1 MKTALLKDGCI
12 EIKKNFK
19 RFIALVLMSFLGV
32 GFFAGIRAASFDMEL
47 TLDKYYKDSRVF
59 DINVVSTLG
68 VTDRD
73 LNKIKEIDGVED
85 AVLGYEKDK
94 LIKINRTAYA
104 ARLMVYDDNL
114 NVPKLSKNTEILS
127 VGEIPT
133 SDDSN
138 RCLADP
144 RLMLIFG
151 FKVGDL
157 IEIED
162 SDFKYSRFR
171 IAAAVDSPIYMS
183 KDRGNN
189 KYASGRTDFYI
200 YIPKSAIKDDVEIY
214 TNVYIRVK
222 GADRLKVNSNEYNG
236 LVDNVIKKINAIK
249 GESEK
254 NRYEEVKKDA
264 EDKIAD
270 AQNKIDNMAASVNGN
285 IPEGL
290 KEKLEEEL
298 NNAGLSIEKARKDL
312 DEIRYPKWYILDRKD
327 NIAYDGFIRDISS
340 VNKLGGIFPLILFLI
355 AALIS
360 LNSMTRMV
368 EEQRIQIGTLKA
380 LGYSSILI
388 ALKYIAFAFIACVI
402 GGFVGMSAGF
412 VILPR
417 TIWRMYELDYS
428 LPNDL
433 VLSFDYKNGGIGL
446 LIMLSM
452 IILATVAAIYE
463 ELKEVPAVLMRP
475 KVPKEAKRVLLERI
489 GFIWRALNFSQK
501 VTIRNI
507 FRYKKRFLM
516 TIIGIMGCTSLIV
529 SGFGLR
535 DSVSNILKGQ
545 YGKVFNF
552 DMMVRLSEN
561 IDKAD
566 ADKAILEI
574 KKINEIQDFTKVNMS
589 SISLQTKDKRYDA
602 QLIVPDNLDEL
613 RDVINLH
620 DKGGKKD
627 MEISNDKVYLSDKL
641 AELLGAEIGSY
652 VTIIKDD
659 EKTVRAVVGG
669 ILENYLSHYVYVS
682 KEFFNKNI
690 EDYYT
695 NTVILRNEK
704 HDAETESDIT
714 EKVLSLDNIETVIL
728 SSAIMNRLSV
738 MTSSLNYVVIILVVA
753 AALLNFIVLYNLSN
767 LNISERSREIA
778 TIKVLG
784 FYDREVYGYLD
795 RETVILTFIGI
806 ILGLFAGHYLNA
818 LIVKTCEVDL
828 IRFTTNLS
836 TASYVISALIS
847 LVFAFL
853 INIITYFSLKR
864 VNMTESL
871 KSVE

>member
-32 GFFAGIRAASFDMEL
+32 GFFAGIRAASFDMGL

-68 VTDRD
+68 VTDKD
-73 LNKIKEIDGVED
+73 LKNIKGIDGVND

-94 LIKINRTAYA
+94 LIKLNRKSYA
-104 ARLMVYDDNL
+104 ARLMTYDDNL
-114 NVPKLSKNTEILS
+114 NVPGLSRNKEILS
-127 VGEIPT
+127 VGEIPY
-133 SDDSN
+133 DDEDN
-138 RCLADP
+138 RCLVDP
-144 RLMLIFG
+144 RLILIFG

-162 SDFKYSRFR
+162 SDFKYSRFK
-171 IAAAVDSPIYMS
+171 IAAVVDSPLYMS

-189 KYASGRTDFYI
+189 KYAGGRTDFYI
-200 YIPKSAIKDDVEIY
+200 YIPKSAIKDDVDVY

-222 GADRLKVNSNEYNG
+222 GADKLKVNSNEYNT
-236 LVDNVIKKINAIK
+236 LVDKVIKRLNGIK

-254 NRYEEVKKDA
+254 NRYETVRKEA
-264 EDKIAD
+264 EDKIAESQD
-270 AQNKIDNMAASVNGN
+270 EIDNRRIIANG
-285 IPEGL
+285 ITDSKL
-290 KEKLEEEL
+290 KKVLEEEL
-298 NNAGLSIEKARKDL
+298 KKAEAYVEQAKRDL
-312 DEIRYPKWYILDRKD
+312 EEIKYPKWYIFDRKD
-327 NIAYDGFIRDISS
+327 NTAYDGFIRDISS
-340 VNKLGGIFPLILFLI
+340 VDKLGGIFPLILFLI

-380 LGYSSILI
+380 LGYSSVLI
-388 ALKYIAFAFIACVI
+388 SLKYIAFAFIACVV
-402 GGFVGMSAGF
+402 GGFLGMSVGF
-412 VILPR
+412 VILPN

-428 LPNDL
+428 LPNNL
-433 VLSFDYKNGGIGL
+433 VLSFDYKNGGVGL

-452 IILATVAAIYE
+452 IIFATVAAIYG

-475 KVPKEAKRVLLERI
+475 KAPKKAKRVLLERI
-489 GFIWRALNFSQK
+489 DFIWRALNFSQK

-561 IDKAD
+561 IDKLD
-566 ADKAILEI
+566 EDRAISEI
-574 KKINEIQDFTKVNMS
+574 KKIKGIQDFAKANMS
-589 SISLQTKDKRYDA
+589 SISLQTKDRRYEA
-602 QLIVPDNLDEL
+602 QLIVPDNIDEL
-613 RDVINLH
+613 RGVINLR
-620 DKGGKKD
+620 DRDRKKD
-627 MEISNDKVYLSDKL
+627 MEIADDKVYLSDKL
-641 AELLGAEIGSY
+641 AELLDVKIGSE
-652 VTIIKDD
+652 VTVIND
-659 EKTVRAVVGG
+659 EDNSVKAVVGG
-669 ILENYLSHYVYVS
+669 ISENYLSHYVYVS
-682 KEFFNKNI
+682 KEFFSKNI
-690 EDYYT
+690 KDYYT

-704 HDAETESDIT
+704 NDAVTENAIT
-714 EKVLSLDNIETVIL
+714 EKILTIDNIETVIL

-753 AALLNFIVLYNLSN
+753 AALLNFIVLYNLST

-806 ILGLFAGHYLNA
+806 ILGLFAGKYLNT

-836 TASYVISALIS
+836 IASYVISAVIALA
-847 LVFAFL
+847 FAFL
-853 INIITYFSLKR
+853 LNIITYFSLKK

>member
-32 GFFAGIRAASFDMEL
+32 GFFAGIRAASFDMGL

-68 VTDRD
+68 VTDKD
-73 LNKIKEIDGVED
+73 LKNIKGIDGVND

-94 LIKINRTAYA
+94 LIKLNRKSYA
-104 ARLMVYDDNL
+104 ARLMTYDDNL
-114 NVPKLSKNTEILS
+114 NLPRLSRNKEILS
-127 VGEIPT
+127 VGEIPY
-133 SDDSN
+133 DDEGN
-138 RCLADP
+138 RCLVDP
-144 RLMLIFG
+144 RLVLIFG

-171 IAAAVDSPIYMS
+171 IAAVVDSPLYMS

-189 KYASGRTDFYI
+189 KYVGGRTDFYI
-200 YIPKSAIKDDVEIY
+200 YIPKSAIKDDVEVY
-214 TNVYIRVK
+214 TNVYIKVK
-222 GADRLKVNSNEYNG
+222 GADKLKVNSNEYNT
-236 LVDNVIKKINAIK
+236 LVDKVIKRLNGIK
-249 GESEK
+249 EESEK
-254 NRYEEVKKDA
+254 NRYETVRREA
-264 EDKIAD
+264 EEKIAE
-270 AQNKIDNMAASVNGN
+270 AQDEIDNRRLTANKITDYR
-285 IPEGL
+285 L
-290 KEKLEEEL
+290 KAVLEEEL
-298 NNAGLSIEKARKDL
+298 KKADTAVEQAKRDL
-312 DEIRYPKWYILDRKD
+312 EEIKYPKWYIFDRKD
-327 NIAYDGFIRDISS
+327 NTAYDGFIRDISS
-340 VNKLGGIFPLILFLI
+340 VDKLGGIFPLILFLI

-380 LGYSSILI
+380 LGYSSVLI
-388 ALKYIAFAFIACVI
+388 SLKYIAFASIACVI
-402 GGFVGMSAGF
+402 GGFLGMSVGF
-412 VILPR
+412 VILPN

-428 LPNDL
+428 LPNNL
-433 VLSFDYKNGGIGL
+433 VLSFDYKNGGVGL

-452 IILATVAAIYE
+452 IIFATVAAIYG

-475 KVPKEAKRVLLERI
+475 KAPKKAKRVLLERI
-489 GFIWRALNFSQK
+489 DFIWRALNFSQK

-561 IDKAD
+561 IDKSDEDRAVG
-566 ADKAILEI
+566 EI
-574 KKINEIQDFTKVNMS
+574 KKIKDIQDFAKVNMS
-589 SISLQTKDKRYDA
+589 SISLRTKDRSYEA
-602 QLIVPDNLDEL
+602 QLIVPDNIDEL
-613 RDVINLH
+613 RGVINLR
-620 DKGGKKD
+620 DKDRKKD
-627 MEISNDKVYLSDKL
+627 MAIADDKVYLSDKL
-641 AELLGAEIGSY
+641 AELLDVKIGSEIT
-652 VTIIKDD
+652 VINDEDNSIK
-659 EKTVRAVVGG
+659 AVVGG
-669 ILENYLSHYVYVS
+669 ISENYLSHYVYAS
-682 KEFFNKNI
+682 KEFFSKNI
-690 EDYYT
+690 KDYYT

-704 HDAETESDIT
+704 NDAVTENAVT
-714 EKVLSLDNIETVIL
+714 EKILTIDNIETVIL

-753 AALLNFIVLYNLSN
+753 AALLNFIVLYNLST

-806 ILGLFAGHYLNA
+806 ILGLFAGKYLNA

-836 TASYVISALIS
+836 IASYVISAVIALA
-847 LVFAFL
+847 FAFL
-853 INIITYFSLKR
+853 LNIITYFSLKK

>member
-68 VTDRD
+68 VTERD

-312 DEIRYPKWYILDRKD
+312 DEIRYPKWYIFDRKD

-452 IILATVAAIYE
+452 IIFATVAAIYG

-574 KKINEIQDFTKVNMS
+574 KKINDIQDFAKVNMS
-589 SISLQTKDKRYDA
+589 SISLQTKDKGYAA

-641 AELLGAEIGSY
+641 AELLGVEIGSY

-704 HDAETESDIT
+704 HDAETERDST
-714 EKVLSLDNIETVIL
+714 EKILSLDNIETVIL